1 MKKVDPIA
9 NSKAGIWFP
18 AFRHQLR
25 GRASAGHAFEK
36 HPIPGEQMGRHG
48 IAPFYR
54 GFRMKLIEAIAE
66 DNRLY
71 YPVAFALV
79 VLMFSL
85 IL

>member
-9 NSKAGIWFP
+9 NSQSGNLVPGLP
-18 AFRHQLR
+18 ALTARSGER
-25 GRASAGHAFEK
+25 RARVRK
-36 HPIPGEQMGRHG
+36 TPDPGEQMGRHG
-48 IAPFYR
+48 IALFYR

>member
-1 MKKVDPIA
+1 
-9 NSKAGIWFP
+9 
-18 AFRHQLR
+18 
-25 GRASAGHAFEK
+25 
-36 HPIPGEQMGRHG
+36 MGRHG
-48 IAPFYR
+48 IALFYR